1 MVLRQARIEGLLVVH
16 PEEQQVASLVARL
29 GVNF

>member
-1 MVLRQARIEGLLVVH
+1 MVLRQARIEGLLVV
-16 PEEQQVASLVARL
+16 PPDEQQVASLVVRL